1 MNFERLILS
10 TFLEILFLAYKTKNT
25 IPRNTNDDNIHVK
38 MTLSSAVKFT
48 FEKNNTLGN
57 EKISPKEN
65 NEYL

>member
-1 MNFERLILS
+1 MNFERLIFS
-10 TFLEILFLAYKTKNT
+10 GFLEILLLTYKTKNT

-48 FEKNNTLGN
+48 FEKNIKLGN

-65 NEYL
+65 KEYL

>member
-25 IPRNTNDDNIHVK
+25 ITRNANDDNIHAK
-38 MTLSSAVKFT
+38 ITLSSAVVFT
-48 FEKNNTLGN
+48 FEKNITLGN

-65 NEYL
+65 KEYL